1 MAGGPSISF
10 RQIRLFDA
18 VGRLG
23 SVTRAGIVC
32 GLSQPAAT
40 QALAALQR
48 QLGATLLSGGRH
60 GTSLTAAGKLLHERL
75 SIVLRKLELG
85 LEELGIADIDNVVRK
100 LSHTQLSLFEQI
112 RNLGSLEQATATLTL
127 SRRHARNVARQLEE
141 LVGFDLLVRT
151 GNGDVLTERGL
162 GLIHRIGFLSEECS
176 WIIADA
182 GRIDRYSR
190 QAIVVGVGPDPGT
203 SLMGSVLKA
212 VSARHPDLSL
222 ELHEAALG
230 DLLTRLVAGKLDMV
244 VGEIASEYEGQIQ
257 WEVISTQTFRVV
269 SRRDHPLTLRA
280 QVTTDDFLRH
290 HWVLGHQGSQRR
302 AASDSLFARTQ
313 QPHCALAT
321 SAPPLMSQML
331 VESDR
336 LGLMTE
342 YEARIRSHLLAEL
355 PCSPPDVQ
363 MRIGWAYRQGWSP
376 TAAHLDTID
385 RIKQLFD
392 GST

>member
-1 MAGGPSISF
+1 MADGPSISF
-10 RQIRLFDA
+10 RQMRLFNA

-23 SVTRAGIVC
+23 SVTQAGAAC

-75 SIVLRKLELG
+75 AIVLRKLQLG
-85 LEELGIADIDNVVRK
+85 LEELGVADIENVVRC
-100 LSHTQLSLFEQI
+100 LSHTQLRLFEQI
-112 RNLGSLEQATATLTL
+112 RNQGSLEQATATLSL
-127 SRRHARNVARQLEE
+127 SRRNARNLARQLED
-141 LVGFDLLVRT
+141 LVGFALLDRT
-151 GNGDVLTERGL
+151 GNGHVLTERGL
-162 GLIHRIGFLSEECS
+162 RLVRRIGFLSDECS
-176 WIIADA
+176 WIIANA

-203 SLMGSVLKA
+203 TLMGSVVKA

-222 ELHEAALG
+222 ELHEAALN
-230 DLLTRLVAGKLDMV
+230 DLLNRLVAGKLDMV
-244 VGEIASEYEGQIQ
+244 VGEVAGDYQEQIQ
-257 WEVISTQTFRVV
+257 WEVISTQMFRVV
-269 SRRDHPLTLRA
+269 SRRDHPLALRA
-280 QVTTDDFLRH
+280 QVTTDDLLGH

-302 AASDSLFARTQ
+302 AASDDLFARSPH
-313 QPHCALAT
+313 PHCALAT

-342 YEARIRSHLLAEL
+342 YEARTRSHQLAEL
-355 PCSPPDVQ
+355 RCSPPGVQ
-363 MRIGWAYRQGWSP
+363 MRIGWAHRRGWLP

-385 RIKQLFD
+385 RIKQLIE
-392 GST
+392 GSS